1 MVVGPSETM
10 LTGEEWEQPI
20 ISLNKS
26 QNLCVCAYGTEGR
39 SNCVISFVFWNYKM
53 HAAGWIRRG
62 LKCNFR
68 CFNFR
73 VQKFT
78 FKPKVNKA
86 IFDIIRLIKL
96 NYLNKNTI

>member
-39 SNCVISFVFWNYKM
+39 SNCVISSVFWNYKM
-53 HAAGWIRRG
+53 HAAGWIRTHPKKHTWLE
-62 LKCNFR
+62 LKIIPFFR
-68 CFNFR
+68 PF
-73 VQKFT
+73 
-78 FKPKVNKA
+78 
-86 IFDIIRLIKL
+86 
-96 NYLNKNTI
+96 